1 LNNFKIK
8 AFAGMDANK
17 MTRTFREKFG
27 KDPMIVT
34 APGRVNLIGEHTDYN
49 EGFVLPGAIDK
60 KIMMAIGIN
69 ETSNINAL
77 AMQFDELQTFSIT
90 DIKPAKGWVNYILGV
105 FFHIQQKTKQP
116 LQGVDVIIDGDV
128 PVGGGMSSSAALC
141 CGFGLA
147 LNELFDLGLTRLD
160 LVYIGQKTEH
170 TFVGAKV
177 GVMDQF
183 ASLHGKAGHLI
194 RLDCRSMEYE
204 YIPFNFPGHK
214 IVMVNSMVHHSL
226 ASSEYNVRRSQ
237 CEEGVAVL
245 KKFYPSIK
253 SLRDV
258 SVEQV
263 DQHQKDLSPVVY
275 KRCSYVTKE
284 KERLLHGCELLE
296 AGDLAGFGKLMV
308 ETHKGLSK
316 DYEVSCPELDFLA
329 EKAMTMKG
337 VLGSRMMGGGFGGCT
352 INIVE
357 ARQVQSFS
365 DAIQPAYSKQFG
377 KTPEIYITQIEDGAK
392 IESNTMQNVK

>member
-1 LNNFKIK
+1 
-8 AFAGMDANK
+8 MDANK
-17 MTRTFREKFG
+17 MTRAFREKFG
-27 KDPMIVT
+27 KEPMIVT

-60 KIMMAIGIN
+60 KIMLAVGKN
-69 ETSNINAL
+69 DNSRINAL
-77 AMQFDELQTFSIT
+77 AMQFDELQEFSINN
-90 DIKPAKGWVNYILGV
+90 IKPAKGWVNYILGV
-105 FFHIQQKTKQP
+105 FFHIQQQTKHP
-116 LQGVDVIIDGDV
+116 LGGVDVIIDGDV

-141 CGFGLA
+141 SGFGLA
-147 LNELFDLGLTRLD
+147 LNELFDLNLTRLD

-183 ASLHGKAGHLI
+183 ASLHGKAGNLI
-194 RLDCRSMEYE
+194 KLDCRSMEYE
-204 YIPFNFPGHK
+204 YIPFDFPEHR

-237 CEEGVAVL
+237 CEEGVAIL
-245 KKFYPSIK
+245 KKFYPEIK

-258 SVEQV
+258 TVEQV
-263 DQHQKDLSPVVY
+263 EQHQRDLPPLVY
-275 KRCSYVTKE
+275 KRCLYVTKE
-284 KERLLHGCELLE
+284 KERLLKGCELLE

-308 ETHKGLSK
+308 ITHQGLSK

-357 ARQVQSFS
+357 ASQVQAFS
-365 DAIQPAYSKQFG
+365 DAIQEAYSKQFK
-377 KTPEIYITQIEDGAK
+377 KTPEIYICQIQDGAK
-392 IESNTMQNVK
+392 IENNVKLKM